1 MISGLTWEWIL
12 PTTELHYCWELKG
25 NVQIKKKINQVNEK
39 SKISQMKG
47 ILNLTLQKT
56 TLNLVIS

>member
-25 NVQIKKKINQVNEK
+25 NVQIKKKIN
-39 SKISQMKG
+39 
-47 ILNLTLQKT
+47 
-56 TLNLVIS
+56 